1 MDPEKLVREAMIEHG
16 SPNWVAHVPISVR
29 RQVPQEKISQMRDE
43 FARSR
48 RRTDPVS
55 ILVEW
60 AAERHGQEA
69 TTAEIAEAAGVSR
82 STALNAI
89 DNRPDVFIKKAR
101 GKYQL
106 RDAELDREQARKNK
120 ENQNMEKT
128 T

>member
-16 SPNWVAHVPISVR
+16 SPNWVAHVPLSVR
-29 RQVPQEKISQMRDE
+29 KQVPMARIAELREE

-48 RRTDPVS
+48 RRSDPVA

-89 DNRPDVFIKKAR
+89 DNRPDVFIKKSR

-106 RDAELDREQARKNK
+106 RDAELDREEARKNK
-120 ENQNMEKT
+120 EER
-128 T
+128 